1 MQAAELV
8 RNYISALNRRDA
20 AGIVNLLTHN
30 GFYFDVPVNRKLS
43 GEPLVQYLANDF
55 RQRKLRYDLVGEI
68 LIGTSSIAFQYR
80 TRDVD
85 MPADAATA
93 LSGAEFLTVR
103 GDKVTGIEDYYKYP
117 SDTEPQD
124 VPSTGERASSHN
136 RYLKSGL
143 QEEQVEAYKH
153 RLLNLMQAEQLY
165 LAADLTLPELAR
177 RINCSINHL
186 SQVINGE
193 FHLSFYEFLNRYRIE
208 YAKDLLTRE
217 SHARGSVAEVAE
229 RAGFKSNSAFYAAF
243 KRACRHTPSAYRR
256 LNFKD

>member
-8 RNYISALNRRDA
+8 RDYISAWNRCDA

-68 LIGTSSIAFQYR
+68 LIGTCSIAFQYR
-80 TRDVD
+80 TRNIDKPVD
-85 MPADAATA
+85 SGAQ

-103 GDKVTGIEDYYKYP
+103 DDKVTGIEDYYKFS
-117 SDTEPQD
+117 SDTEPEE
-124 VPSTGERASSHN
+124 SMSAGERARPQSQY
-136 RYLKSGL
+136 RKSGL
-143 QEEQVEAYKH
+143 QKEQLEAYKR
-153 RLLNLMQAEQLY
+153 RLLNLMEAEQLY
-165 LAADLTLPELAR
+165 LAADLTLPELAER
-177 RINCSINHL
+177 MNCSINHL
-186 SQVINGE
+186 SQLINGE

-208 YAKDLLTRE
+208 YAKELLTRE
-217 SHARGSVAEVAE
+217 SRVRGSIGQVAE

-243 KRACRHTPSAYRR
+243 KRSCRHTPSAYRR
-256 LNFKD
+256 LRRKD

>member
-8 RNYISALNRRDA
+8 SEYISAWNRRDA
-20 AGIVNLLTHN
+20 AGIVSLLSRN

-55 RQRKLRYDLVGEI
+55 TQRKLHYDLVGEI
-68 LIGTSSIAFQYR
+68 LIGTFSIAFQYR
-80 TRDVD
+80 TRDVEN
-85 MPADAATA
+85 PADSGAR

-103 GDKVTGIEDYYKYP
+103 GDKVTGIEDYYKFP

-124 VPSTGERASSHN
+124 ASSAGERARPQGHY
-136 RYLKSGL
+136 RKSGL
-143 QEEQVEAYKH
+143 QKEQLDAYKR
-153 RLLNLMQAEQLY
+153 RLQDLMEAEQLY
-165 LAADLTLPELAR
+165 LAADLSLPELAGR
-177 RINCSINHL
+177 MSCSINHL
-186 SQVINGE
+186 SQLINSE

-208 YAKDLLTRE
+208 YAKELLTRE
-217 SHARGSVAEVAE
+217 SRGRGSIGQVAEQ
-229 RAGFKSNSAFYAAF
+229 AGFKSNSAFYAAF